1 MTILSC
7 EQLSFV
13 RNKQPL
19 LSAIDWQVEETQ
31 NWAILGLNG
40 AGKSLLLQLITG
52 QLWPS
57 SGKLTV
63 LGTVFG
69 QSSIPELRQ
78 KIAWISPAY
87 LNEFPEHETAEKI
100 VVSGYFASVGVYQ
113 KVSDEQLTAAKKLL
127 VELGLEEVI
136 GRTFH
141 TLSQGQKQLVGIA
154 RSLINRPKLLILDE
168 PTNGLD
174 LFAREEFLARLHQL
188 VTNKQI
194 PNLVLVTHHTEEIT
208 TDFTHVL
215 LLRDGQIVHQGLR
228 EECLTTA
235 HLSSFYQKEV
245 VILPYKDTRFLVY
258 PA

>member
-13 RNKQPL
+13 RNEQPL

-57 SGKLTV
+57 SGKLMV

-87 LNEFPEHETAEKI
+87 LNEFPEHETTEKI

-113 KVSDEQLTAAKKLL
+113 
-127 VELGLEEVI
+127 
-136 GRTFH
+136 
-141 TLSQGQKQLVGIA
+141 
-154 RSLINRPKLLILDE
+154 
-168 PTNGLD
+168 
-174 LFAREEFLARLHQL
+174 
-188 VTNKQI
+188 
-194 PNLVLVTHHTEEIT
+194 
-208 TDFTHVL
+208 
-215 LLRDGQIVHQGLR
+215 
-228 EECLTTA
+228 
-235 HLSSFYQKEV
+235 
-245 VILPYKDTRFLVY
+245 
-258 PA
+258 